1 MQCPPRREQHLL
13 QPEHRNCPETLSRHS
28 QCPLHG
34 SCARTWTG
42 TARRIANS
50 QVAVHLATSRRRG
63 YAAIDREL
71 CAPRSWITDAAGCR
85 LAGIPKGVGFADYG
99 LITADRLLRTRG
111 NAQTSAHSTS
121 GSSAH
126 DRGSRAPGRSRSP
139 RRAPPEGPAVMH
151 TRLKDHSTRNPH
163 SNPCS
168 P

>member
-1 MQCPPRREQHLL
+1 MSATTGTTASSAGAQKR
-13 QPEHRNCPETLSRHS
+13 PETLSRHS

-42 TARRIANS
+42 TARRIENS
-50 QVAVHLATSRRRG
+50 QVAVHLATSRRRE

-71 CAPRSWITDAAGCR
+71 CAPRSWITDAVGCR

-126 DRGSRAPGRSRSP
+126 DRGSRAPGALGLHAEP
-139 RRAPPEGPAVMH
+139 HRRALLSCTPG
-151 TRLKDHSTRNPH
+151 
-163 SNPCS
+163 
-168 P
+168 